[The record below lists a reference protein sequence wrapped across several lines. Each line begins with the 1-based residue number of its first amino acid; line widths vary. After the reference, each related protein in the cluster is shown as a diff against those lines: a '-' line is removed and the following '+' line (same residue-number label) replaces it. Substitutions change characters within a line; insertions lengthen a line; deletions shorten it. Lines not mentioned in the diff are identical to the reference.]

1 MSQIGGELEQMQVL
15 KGTFDRESA
24 NVRELLATVRGQLDN
39 TWWVGPAAERFR
51 GAWAGEFEPMLNRL
65 AESLD
70 EAGIEVQRRRD
81 ALDAAGR

>member
-24 NVRELLATVRGQLDN
+24 NVRELLGTIRSQLDN

-51 GAWAGEFEPMLNRL
+51 ERVVG
-65 AESLD
+65 
-70 EAGIEVQRRRD
+70 
-81 ALDAAGR
+81 

>member
-51 GAWAGEFEPMLNRL
+51 SAWAGEFEPMLNRL